1 MTATASR
8 PRRLTPAALARW
20 PLPKPGGDADKEDRG
35 HVLIVAGS
43 VEMPGA
49 ALLAAVAALRAGAGK
64 LTIAAP
70 AGIAQGLAFA
80 VPEARVVGLPQ
91 SRSGALLSARGG
103 DSLASVAGNV
113 RALVVGP
120 GMQHERSI
128 VGLVRALMPLFCH
141 ATVVLDALAMSVVR
155 HGALVQPVVMTPHAG
170 EMAYLSGQS
179 KEAVCEDPVAAAREA
194 ASRWNAC
201 VALKGGSTV
210 IATPDG
216 ATWQF
221 DDGRLDWRRRVGGHA
236 GRFDRR
242 PRGSGP
248 AAAPACA
255 WGVAAHASAGAALSR
270 VHGPLGYL
278 AREWL
283 ENCPAGYTPSASG
296 VRRIDERRP
305 PVESIH
311 LAFTAQRCARGP
323 FNCSQASRVEINSS

>member
-1 MTATASR
+1 MPQSLERAMTATASR

-91 SRSGALLSARGG
+91 ARSGALLARGG
-103 DSLASVAGNV
+103 DSLAAVAGNV

-170 EMAYLSGQS
+170 EMAYISGQS

-216 ATWQF
+216 AMWQF
-221 DDGRLDWRRRVGGHA
+221 DDGTA
-236 GRFDRR
+236 GLATS
-242 PRGSGP
+242 GSGDTLAGLIGGL
-248 AAAPACA
+248 AARGLQPLPACA

-278 AREWL
+278 AREL
-283 ENCPAGYTPSASG
+283 AGELPGRLHALSK
-296 VRRIDERRP
+296 
-305 PVESIH
+305 
-311 LAFTAQRCARGP
+311 RGAA
-323 FNCSQASRVEINSS
+323 N